1 VLLDRIS
8 LRAKEMIKKGAV
20 LEVKRFIKIKVCK
33 DKTAHKAIG
42 INEIAQYIQKKIEIN
57 QVIEKISIKTRQYA
71 KRQSTWARGNMQNWI
86 KMNPTVLKKFLKK
99 I

>member
-1 VLLDRIS
+1 
-8 LRAKEMIKKGAV
+8 MIKKGAV
-20 LEVKRFIKIKVCK
+20 LEVKRFIKIKVRK

-42 INEIAQYIQKKIEIN
+42 INEIIQYIQKKIEIN

-86 KMNPTVLKKFLKK
+86 KMSPTVLKKFLKK